1 MGTATIAPPL
11 TGADIGSKIAE
22 IGSKASEIG
31 SKVGSQL
38 GKVGMGA
45 LRIGGVA
52 ATAIFT
58 SQSVGVGSD
67 QIPGVTAGLPSDEGL
82 NNPGIMMGDKAQ
94 TKPQARVDEK
104 DMTCTADNP
113 NCKNGDH
120 RGNIQAQE
128 EKGML
133 VVTPAIAVWE
143 RKKPPSYSYAVGA
156 ATSVRQALL
165 AQKGKTISVKDGLV
179 PGDRGDKFQEGA
191 DKAYQVLLKVLN
203 DNQFTGI
210 FAIPK
215 RYELS
220 CYFNGT
226 RSFGANKML
235 KKLASR
241 RIDLTVH
248 KGQFMGPGA
257 L

>member
-1 MGTATIAPPL
+1 MAGTVTGTAPAI
-11 TGADIGSKIAE
+11 TGSNIGGKLAELGSKM
-22 IGSKASEIG
+22 GDG
-31 SKVGSQL
+31 LKVAGE
-38 GKVGMGA
+38 VGGRA
-45 LRIGGVA
+45 GLLV
-52 ATAIFT
+52 TAIFS
-58 SQSVGVGSD
+58 SQQLGVDSD
-67 QIPGVTAGLPSDEGL
+67 KIPGVNGKPQEGGL
-82 NNPGIMMGDKAQ
+82 NNPGVMMGGKTQSQSQSKAE
-94 TKPQARVDEK
+94 EK
-104 DMTCTADNP
+104 DSTCTADNP

-133 VVTPAIAVWE
+133 VATPALAVWE

-156 ATSVRQALL
+156 ATSVRQGLL
-165 AQKGKTISVKDGLV
+165 AQKGTTISAKDGLV

-191 DKAYQVLLKVLN
+191 DKAYQILLKVLN

-220 CYFNGT
+220 CYFDGKKF
-226 RSFGANKML
+226 FGANL
-235 KKLASR
+235 KYKKDKSR

-248 KGQFMGPGA
+248 KGQLMGPGA
-257 L
+257 I